1 MKSERPITSLQLTL
15 FTAVRMVMNTS
26 YRMVYPFLST
36 FQNGLGM
43 SLTSFSLLL
52 TLRSLMGLLSP
63 LAAPLADWRGRK
75 FSMLLGL
82 GVFTAAA
89 LLPAIWPGIV
99 SFFISVLLMFLA
111 TMIFLP
117 ALQAYIGDRV
127 PYHRRGRAMGLTE
140 LSWSAAFILGVPAV
154 GWLIGRHGE
163 WQAAFP
169 VLTVLGAL
177 SFLALWLLVPGDRV
191 EHAGSQTWLDRSG
204 LMQVLRVPAVRAGLL
219 MGVMITAA
227 NEIVNLVFGL
237 WLEDSF
243 GLKLAALGAASA
255 VLGLAELGGEGLSA
269 GLVDRLGKEWSV
281 RAGLLLNSL
290 AAVGLVFSGGAVWSA
305 LLGLFVFYLSFEF
318 SIVSVMPMMSEALPS
333 LRATVMA
340 SMMASFAIGRAFSA
354 LLGPFLFT
362 QCSFPA
368 NAAVAVVFNLAAIWL
383 LGRLKITP
391 QYVVD
396 HGGTEFTEKP

>member
-1 MKSERPITSLQLTL
+1 MKSGRPLTPLQLTL
-15 FTAVRMVMNTS
+15 FTAVRTVANTS

-43 SLTSFSLLL
+43 SLGSFSLLL
-52 TLRSLMGLLSP
+52 TLRSLMGLVGP
-63 LAAPLADWRGRK
+63 LVAPLADWRGRK

-82 GVFTAAA
+82 GGFTAGA
-89 LLPAIWPGIV
+89 LLPVLWPTTV
-99 SFFISVLLMFLA
+99 SFFISVLLMSLA
-111 TMIFLP
+111 YLVYLP
-117 ALQAYIGDRV
+117 AMQAYIGDRV

-169 VLTVLGAL
+169 MLALLGGL
-177 SFLALWLLVPGDRV
+177 SFLALWLFIPGDHA
-191 EHAGSQTWLDRSG
+191 EHANSEAALNKSG
-204 LMQVLRVPAVRAGLL
+204 LIQVLRVPAVRTGLL
-219 MGVMITAA
+219 MGVMITAS
-227 NEIVNLVFGL
+227 NEVVNLVFGL

-243 GLKLAALGAASA
+243 GLKLAALGAAAA

-290 AAVGLVFSGGAVWSA
+290 AAIGLVFSGGAVWSA

-318 SIVSVMPMMSEALPS
+318 TIVSALPMMSEALPS
-333 LRATVMA
+333 LRATVMG
-340 SMMASFAIGRAFSA
+340 SMVASFSIGRALSA
-354 LLGPFLFT
+354 MIAPVLFT
-362 QCSFPA
+362 QWSFPA
-368 NAAVAVVFNLAAIWL
+368 NAALAVVFNLAAIWL
-383 LGRLKITP
+383 LGRLKIAP
-391 QYVVD
+391 QSVVIPD
-396 HGGTEFTEKP
+396 EIEAS